1 VVVVPE
7 DFGVAALIGIF
18 GGLEDPVNKG
28 LRAGA
33 PEAFGVGVA
42 PGVLGVTAPG
52 VAGVDVSGVV
62 AEGVTGAGV
71 WATVTVAGRALW
83 VGPLVSAA

>member
-18 GGLEDPVNKG
+18 GGLAEPVNKG

-52 VAGVDVSGVV
+52 IAEVDVRGVV
-62 AEGVTGAGV
+62 AEGVAGTGV
-71 WATVTVAGRALW
+71 WATVTVAGRAL
-83 VGPLVSAA
+83 